1 MPASS
6 ASSLGVWGLQTLK
19 AIPSTELCLLP
30 SLAGKSS
37 EPTELSDT
45 KSSPSLRGQKVDLQY
60 NSKLVIPKSKTQF
73 KHLEARESNKYHSI
87 LLNAK
92 RWAEP

>member
-6 ASSLGVWGLQTLK
+6 ASSLGAWGLQALK
-19 AIPSTELCLLP
+19 AIPSTGLCLLP

-37 EPTELSDT
+37 ELTELSDT

-60 NSKLVIPKSKTQF
+60 NSKLEISKSKTQF
-73 KHLEARESNKYHSI
+73 KHLEARESNKYRSI